1 MAEHQFSSTQGNS
14 AALEQEALSRFRE
27 VLLILP
33 NACRLH
39 REVWDQSTVLCLDF
53 QDCPDELPSV
63 KNQDLMILLGADHLG
78 LAQAI
83 SFRIGNK
90 IKGWSNLA
98 TTDA

>member
-1 MAEHQFSSTQGNS
+1 MAEHQFSSTQDNS
-14 AALEQEALSRFRE
+14 EAFEQEALARFRE

-33 NACRLH
+33 NTCRLH

-53 QDCPDELPSV
+53 QDCPDELANV
-63 KNQDLMILLGADHLG
+63 KKQELMILVGADHLG

-90 IKGWSNLA
+90 IKGWSNFS
-98 TTDA
+98 TTDV